1 MTTNFQV
8 TELDFDTI
16 KSNLIAYLRG
26 TSTFSDYDFSGSNLQ
41 ALINILAY
49 NTHYNGVLTN
59 AAFNETFLDTAIKR
73 GSVVSR
79 AAEIGYVPKSSRSSF
94 AVISLDIRNQLL
106 QTPVVT
112 LPQYYQF
119 TSKVGNSTYSFY
131 TLQDYSASASA
142 TYEYL
147 FPAVNV
153 YEGTKLV
160 NSFLVSGEINQK
172 FVIPNKGVDTNSI
185 RVLVSDSANSTVVTK
200 YIKFSDLQNSSS
212 AAKVYYLEENAGGF
226 YELYFGDGV
235 VSNKLSVGNVVTVD
249 YIVPSGSAAN
259 VSSMLAQTFIYS
271 SGITGVDGTI
281 LINTVS
287 NSGGGSLPES
297 IEEIKFNSKLSFERQ
312 NRTITAKD
320 FESYVLSTYGN
331 IKSVSVYGGEDAAI
345 AAYGKV
351 FLSIQAAT
359 NESVG
364 ESTKAAI
371 SADLRQYMN
380 LAVTPVFLDPDFIFV
395 TIISNIK
402 YNKDKTALSST
413 SITSLVKDAIQNYF
427 DTEISKFKGNFYYS
441 RLSNLISDV
450 DSSIVSNQQSIR
462 LQKRLALTFDTL
474 VTNTKL
480 NFGAS
485 LQNETLSSNVFY
497 FVYKTITY
505 SAFLSDKN
513 GIVRIQSFTDGSV
526 LLDEV
531 GVVDYN
537 LGIVTLNNVVIS
549 GYRGDEV
556 YLKLSCSARQI
567 NADITPAK
575 NQILVLDN
583 STYSS
588 TTNVQTGLS
597 IFVANES

>member
-212 AAKVYYLEENAGGF
+212 TAKVYYLEENAGGF

-537 LGIVTLNNVVIS
+537 LGIVTLNNVVVS
-549 GYRGDEV
+549 GYLGDEV